1 MEEELDVE
9 LWKDVV
15 GFEGFYMVSNMGR
28 VKSLPR
34 QVDVMVGDGDLK
46 KTFAVKNIS
55 NELILS
61 CAPLNKGYPC
71 VGLRKNGKT
80 HTKLVHRLVAI
91 AFIPN
96 PENKPQVN
104 HKKGIKTDNRVSE
117 LEWATPYE
125 NNRHAH
131 VELLK
136 EGHWKGTSKNWND
149 VNGKH
154 AACTKII
161 QKGLNGNL
169 IKEWDSLKEASD
181 ELNIKYHYLS
191 KALKNNIDAGGFL
204 WEYKKE
210 EKKKKKEDRII
221 QKDIDGNILKIW
233 DSFLTI
239 KKQTKFLKKNIL
251 YACKYNNK
259 NDKVNDKFLAY
270 GYIWEWEKKEEPV
283 EPIEPCGIF
292 IG

>member
-1 MEEELDVE
+1 MEDVE
-9 LWKDVV
+9 LWKDVL
-15 GFEGFYMVSNMGR
+15 GFEGLYMVSNIGR

-34 QVDVMVGDGDLK
+34 QVNVMVGDGDLK
-46 KTFAVKNIS
+46 RIFAVKKIT

-61 CAPLNKGYPC
+61 SPLKKGYPC

-80 HTKLVHRLVAI
+80 YSKMVHRLVAI

-104 HKKGIKTDNRVSE
+104 HKKGIKTDNRASE
-117 LEWATPYE
+117 LEWATAAE
-125 NNRHAH
+125 NNKHAY

-136 EGHWKGTSKNWND
+136 QGHWKGSSKNWN
-149 VNGKH
+149 VNDGKH
-154 AACTKII
+154 VACTKII
-161 QKGLNGNL
+161 QKDLNGNL

-181 ELNIKYHYLS
+181 SLNIKYLS
-191 KALKNNIDAGGFL
+191 KAIRNNKDAGGFL
-204 WEYKKE
+204 WEYNKE
-210 EKKKKKEDRII
+210 ENTKKKEDRII

-239 KKQTKFLKKNIL
+239 KKETKFIKKNIL
-251 YACKYNNK
+251 YACKYNK

>member
-1 MEEELDVE
+1 MEDVE
-9 LWKDVV
+9 LWKDVL
-15 GFEGFYMVSNMGR
+15 GFEGLYVVSNMGR

-34 QVDVMVGDGDLK
+34 QVNVMVGDGDLK
-46 KTFAVKNIS
+46 RIFAVKKIT

-61 CAPLNKGYPC
+61 SPLKKGYPC

-80 HTKLVHRLVAI
+80 YSKMVHRLVAI

-104 HKKGIKTDNRVSE
+104 HKKGIKNDNRASE
-117 LEWATPYE
+117 LEWATAEE

-149 VNGKH
+149 INGKH
-154 AACTKII
+154 AACKKII
-161 QKGLNGNL
+161 QKNLNGIL
-169 IKEWDSLKEASD
+169 IKEWDSLKD
-181 ELNIKYHYLS
+181 VLDNLNIKYSFLRN
-191 KALKNNIDAGGFL
+191 AIKNNTDIDGFL

-210 EKKKKKEDRII
+210 EKKKEDRII
-221 QKDIDGNILKIW
+221 QKDVDGNVLKIW

-239 KKQTKFLKKNIL
+239 KKDTKFLIRNIS
-251 YACKYNNK
+251 YSCKYNK
-259 NDKVNDKFLAY
+259 NDKLDKFLAY
-270 GYIWEWEKKEEPV
+270 GYIWEWEKIKKE
-283 EPIEPCGIF
+283 EPIEPIKGIF